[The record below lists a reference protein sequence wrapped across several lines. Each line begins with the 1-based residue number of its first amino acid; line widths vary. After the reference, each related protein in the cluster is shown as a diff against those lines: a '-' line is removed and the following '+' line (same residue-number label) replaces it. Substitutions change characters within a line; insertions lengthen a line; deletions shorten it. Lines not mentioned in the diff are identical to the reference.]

1 MVSAGGW
8 NYHTLKDTDLHSA
21 GAEIE
26 LVTTNPALVI
36 FFSLVFQWI
45 KNKILNCFF
54 TFSECKSV
62 SLEMQK
68 RFFKCL
74 YPQCC

>member
-1 MVSAGGW
+1 MVSADGW

-36 FFSLVFQWI
+36 FFSLVFQ
-45 KNKILNCFF
+45 
-54 TFSECKSV
+54 
-62 SLEMQK
+62 
-68 RFFKCL
+68 
-74 YPQCC
+74 